1 MINVIRMNKNLW
13 ILLIAIIS
21 QVFTCKS
28 TFAQTAK
35 VEIHAFSSID
45 TLLLNPSVGFYKWNG
60 QEQAPYKSLDSY
72 ERYNWRVF

>member
-1 MINVIRMNKNLW
+1 MNKNLW

-35 VEIHAFSSID
+35 VEIHDFSSID
-45 TLLLNPSVGFYKWNG
+45 TLLLNHSVGFYKWNG
-60 QEQAPYKSLDSY
+60 QEQAPHVDKDLSFILSPI
-72 ERYNWRVF
+72 NLHH